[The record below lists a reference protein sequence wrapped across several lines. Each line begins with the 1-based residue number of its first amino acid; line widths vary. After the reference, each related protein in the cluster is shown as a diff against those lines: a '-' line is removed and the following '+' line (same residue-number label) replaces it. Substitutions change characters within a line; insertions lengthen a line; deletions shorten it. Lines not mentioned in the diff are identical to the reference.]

1 MVEWYRKDL
10 AYIHDVGHN
19 DYALKSA
26 PGILSILAKH
36 NIHDGLIVDLGC
48 GSGLSAL
55 EFTAARYRV
64 LGIDIS
70 ESMVA
75 LARTRVP
82 NAEFRVESLF
92 EADIPDCHAVV
103 SIGECLNYLFDP
115 NNTRTKLIQLF
126 QRVYNALAPAGV
138 FIFDV
143 AEPGQVAQGT
153 ITKSFTEGEDWI
165 VLVEKQEEQTVL
177 TRRIITLRKLKE
189 HQEEHYRRD
198 DEVHRLRLYEA
209 TEVAEQLR
217 QVGFQVQVMRCYGN
231 YDLPNA
237 HAAFVACKLPNDE
250 RI

>member
-1 MVEWYRKDL
+1 M
-10 AYIHDVGHN
+10 
-19 DYALKSA
+19 
-26 PGILSILAKH
+26 
-36 NIHDGLIVDLGC
+36 
-48 GSGLSAL
+48 
-55 EFTAARYRV
+55 
-64 LGIDIS
+64 
-70 ESMVA
+70 
-75 LARTRVP
+75 
-82 NAEFRVESLF
+82 
-92 EADIPDCHAVV
+92 
-103 SIGECLNYLFDP
+103 NYLFDP

-126 QRVYNALAPAGV
+126 QWVYTALAPAGV

-209 TEVAEQLR
+209 IEVAEQLR

-231 YDLPNA
+231 YDLSEA
-237 HAAFVACKLPNDE
+237 HAAFVAYKPPNAA